1 MYRINHVNSENPVIV
16 SNSSSNQQRVH
27 QRCDA
32 LRSSSEYS
40 ADAGNLLTT
49 SRSSSFNS
57 SHDFS
62 PALSHLRHL
71 LLTLIIDIYYQTVLV

>member
-1 MYRINHVNSENPVIV
+1 MKQDLHVNHEKSCKSCPT
-16 SNSSSNQQRVH
+16 SSNQQRVH
-27 QRCDA
+27 QRWVA
-32 LRSSSEYS
+32 FRSSREYS

-57 SHDFS
+57 SHDFI

-71 LLTLIIDIYYQTVLV
+71 LLTVIIYIYYQTVLV